1 MPNPPDRHRRS
12 PSTLTLLFAALAVFV
27 SAAPAVANPGPGVV
41 LAMAPPDPQ
50 GGKGQFSGLLGT
62 PHAYEGK
69 VRPVIM
75 GFRAADRITTWLF
88 ISLAV
93 EANPL
98 PGDDRLY
105 GANTAGPTFIAG
117 KPLTKGPRVVI
128 APRVGFDGHSADAWA
143 VHLGMHVVLDGPLAW
158 DGALRGFVGPRYT
171 YHQEFDG
178 RGTDGRPQLKT
189 QYGMVTAG
197 VIAHLA
203 TRFDLTV
210 TATVPLFRADMA
222 DLSDRTLS
230 PLAPTASVQFTV
242 HAGPLLDG
250 RAVIPAPWES
260 VVPAEGTPTLQTAF
274 E

>member
-1 MPNPPDRHRRS
+1 MLNLPNLPNLPSRPRRS
-12 PSTLTLLFAALAVFV
+12 PSTLTLLFAALTVLV
-27 SAAPAVANPGPGVV
+27 SAAPAAANPGPGVV

-50 GGKGQFSGLLGT
+50 GGKGQISGLLGT

-75 GFRAADRITTWLF
+75 GFSAVDRIAPWLF

-105 GANTAGPTFIAG
+105 AANAAGPTFIAG
-117 KPLTKGPRVVI
+117 RPLTKGPRVVI

-143 VHLGMHVVLDGPLAW
+143 VHLGMHIVLDGPLAW

-171 YHQEFDG
+171 FHRELDG
-178 RGTDGRPQLKT
+178 RGADGRPQLET
-189 QYGMVTAG
+189 HYGLVTAG

-222 DLSDRTLS
+222 ELEDRTLS

-242 HAGPLLDG
+242 HAGPLLEG
-250 RAVIPAPWES
+250 RAVIPAPG
-260 VVPAEGTPTLQTAF
+260 VTAV
-274 E
+274 EP